1 MLEIFEQAKGVM
13 RSDGNFGQWTG
24 GYPSVEVLKA
34 DMERGSSY
42 VISDSSS
49 EIVGTFAFIPGIEP
63 TYNYIEG
70 KWLTDGPYAT
80 IHRLASGPESHGIA
94 RECFDWCWSRV
105 QNLRIDTHA
114 DNSIMQ
120 HCILKYG
127 FTYCG
132 VIYLANGDPR
142 LAYQK
147 I

>member
-1 MLEIFEQAKGVM
+1 MLELFEQAKGIM

-24 GYPSVEVLKA
+24 VYPSVEVLKA
-34 DMERGSSY
+34 DMELGNSY
-42 VISDSSS
+42 VILDSNS

-94 RECFDWCWSRV
+94 RECFDWCWSKV

-147 I
+147 V

>member
-1 MLEIFEQAKGVM
+1 MLEIFEQAKGIM

-42 VISDSSS
+42 VISDSGS

>member
-1 MLEIFEQAKGVM
+1 M

-42 VISDSSS
+42 VILDSGS

>member
-42 VISDSSS
+42 VISDSGS

>member
-1 MLEIFEQAKGVM
+1 MEIFEQAKGIM

-42 VISDSSS
+42 VISDSGS